1 MSYRVLLI
9 SPGGRCPA
17 AVTELFR
24 DCDVDTVEARSS
36 RDAMESC
43 AYDIVLVNAHAFAD
57 AERTALDAAKSSA
70 AVLMLVPE
78 CDYASARDKM
88 TKFGVFVL
96 PKPTTQATMSV
107 AVDFLKT
114 ACERFRAEARRA
126 GIVEEKIADMKLLN
140 RAKWM
145 LIDNLQMTEAE
156 AHRYIERQAMDRCEP
171 KRAVAESIINT
182 YKTI

>member
-1 MSYRVLLI
+1 MNYRVLLI

-17 AVTELFR
+17 ALSDLF
-24 DCDVDTVEARSS
+24 DGCDVDTVEARSS
-36 RDAMESC
+36 HDAMSSC
-43 AYDIVLVNAHAFAD
+43 AYDIVLVNAHAFAG

-70 AVLMLVPE
+70 AVLMFVPE
-78 CDYASARDKM
+78 PDYVSARDKM
-88 TKFGVFVL
+88 TRFGVFVL
-96 PKPTTQATMSV
+96 SKPTTQATMSV

-156 AHRYIERQAMDRCEP
+156 AHRYIEHQAMDRCEP
-171 KRAVAESIINT
+171 KRTVAESIINT